1 MIKRFIGASL
11 FAITLGFSASV
22 NAAEGD
28 GDVCFSYE
36 QGVNAK
42 YHCSNLFN
50 KSGITIYEI
59 YNKGYK
65 VVSQTQTKHSLLIV
79 IEKQK

>member
-11 FAITLGFSASV
+11 LAITLGFSASV

-28 GDVCFSYE
+28 GDVCFTYE

-42 YHCSNLFN
+42 YHCSNLFD
-50 KSGITIYEI
+50 KSGITIY
-59 YNKGYK
+59 
-65 VVSQTQTKHSLLIV
+65 
-79 IEKQK
+79 